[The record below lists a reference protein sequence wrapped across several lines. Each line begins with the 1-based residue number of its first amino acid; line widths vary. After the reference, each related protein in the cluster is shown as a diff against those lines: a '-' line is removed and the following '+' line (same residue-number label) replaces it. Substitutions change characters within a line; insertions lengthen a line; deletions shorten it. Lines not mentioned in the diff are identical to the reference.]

1 MSYIYVIEFDSG
13 LIKVGRTSRPQQR
26 ITSHKGNVYNIS
38 RAEIINQWVSC
49 EHTNPGENERKLIS
63 YCEVKSKKTGKRSEW
78 FNNVNFADVVSYAE
92 GLFYDQ
98 TPRARNNPEIAIKAL
113 EQIFGNTSEKLHVSL
128 SYRCAE
134 SLQKFIVDSLWIGGE
149 VFVVSETF
157 GATPFVLVVGAYF
170 ASGSPTDMLVE
181 AMAEI
186 SIDPEKELEAVY
198 GLFDEALSYAKLW
211 AK

>member
-1 MSYIYVIEFDSG
+1 MSYIYVIGFDNG

-38 RAEIINQWVSC
+38 RAEIINQWVSV
-49 EHTNPGENERKLIS
+49 EHTNPDENERKLIS
-63 YCEVKSKKTGKRSEW
+63 FCEVKSKKTGKRSEW

-98 TPRARNNPEIAIKAL
+98 TPRARNNPELANQAIAKA
-113 EQIFGNTSEKLHVSL
+113 FGSIGEHRHLNL

-134 SLQKFIVDSLWIGGE
+134 SLQKFIVDSLWIGGD
-149 VFVVSETF
+149 VFVVSDDH
-157 GATPFVLVVGAYF
+157 GVTPFVLVVGAYF

-186 SIDPEKELEAVY
+186 ASDPEKELEAVY
-198 GLFDEALSYAKLW
+198 GLFDEALSYAKMW
-211 AK
+211 HK